1 MKQGEGV
8 GCRVLVVVH
17 LLVVGEWAVI
27 MGGPQS
33 SLSMLLKAGMLR
45 RNSFHGNWES
55 NQSANCSSVMAACGG
70 ELGFGG
76 VWGSCSG
83 QYPGISSSESGSLR
97 YIGVELESW
106 VAVRASKIMRY
117 PCAARVGG

>member
-17 LLVVGEWAVI
+17 VLVVGEWAVI

-33 SLSMLLKAGMLR
+33 SWSMLLKAAGMLR

-76 VWGSCSG
+76 V
-83 QYPGISSSESGSLR
+83 
-97 YIGVELESW
+97 
-106 VAVRASKIMRY
+106 
-117 PCAARVGG
+117 

>member
-17 LLVVGEWAVI
+17 VLVVGEWAVI

-33 SLSMLLKAGMLR
+33 SWSMLLKAGMLR

-55 NQSANCSSVMAACGG
+55 NQSATVRQLWLHVVGS
-70 ELGFGG
+70 
-76 VWGSCSG
+76 WGSAVF
-83 QYPGISSSESGSLR
+83 EE
-97 YIGVELESW
+97 V
-106 VAVRASKIMRY
+106 VRANTLVYRLLSQGRSGTL
-117 PCAARVGG
+117 VLN